1 MSPLLIAY
9 LALCLIAV
17 ADAWLSR
24 LSTGAKVL
32 WTLVII
38 FLVAAGPAAWV
49 ITRNSAHQPLEEV

>member
-9 LALCLIAV
+9 LVLCLIAV

-24 LSTGAKVL
+24 LSAGAKVL

-38 FLVAAGPAAWV
+38 FLVAVGPAAWV
-49 ITRNSAHQPLEEV
+49 ITRNSAHLPLEEV